1 MDQSSA
7 VWDVGAAAQ
16 VGVEGA
22 LWTGRWSSELKL
34 GVARV
39 LGYLCRRTGG
49 AALVRAHLHGLATC
63 CEQIDSAE
71 GGVRMM
77 SFLPSNFP
85 GMVPGLCEDPE
96 AILGVSELGQW
107 Q

>member
-1 MDQSSA
+1 M
-7 VWDVGAAAQ
+7 
-16 VGVEGA
+16 
-22 LWTGRWSSELKL
+22 GRWSSELEL
-34 GVARV
+34 GESRV
-39 LGYLCRRTGG
+39 LGYLYRRTGG
-49 AALVRAHLHGLATC
+49 AVAPTLVRAHLHGLAFC

-77 SFLPSNFP
+77 SLLPSNFP
-85 GMVPGLCEDPE
+85 GMVPGLCADPE